1 MALRIASVILG
12 KKKKLP
18 FAAQEAPASTFQNEP
33 AAASVGGETSMF
45 GRRASRALSSR
56 KAGSGL
62 LATRLY

>member
-12 KKKKLP
+12 KKKKP
-18 FAAQEAPASTFQNEP
+18 QSAAQEAPAPTFQNEP
-33 AAASVGGETSMF
+33 TSDSAGETSIF